1 MRRKAW
7 YWAATFSGSTVWKH
21 RMASILVIDDEI
33 VMSTALRR
41 VLEDAG
47 HEVTEAIDGNEGMAR
62 FSEVGGGRCHHL

>member
-1 MRRKAW
+1 
-7 YWAATFSGSTVWKH
+7 
-21 RMASILVIDDEI
+21 MASILVIDDEI

-62 FSEVGGGRCHHL
+62 FSEVGGGRCHHR